1 METQHYELLYIVP
14 IKFLDDEL
22 QKIVANIN
30 GMINKLNGTITRED
44 NLGKLRLAYPI
55 KDVHQG
61 SYVVAE
67 FDMAPENEKK
77 LNSQLSLLPEV
88 LRHMLV
94 KKRVKTEQEIKREQ
108 RIQDGMRKEKETE
121 LSEIQEREKTAVK
134 KAEEQPAPERKE
146 KAPDTRASL
155 EDLDKKLDEI
165 LTDDIL

>member
-30 GMINKLNGTITRED
+30 GLINKLNGTITLED

-55 KDVHQG
+55 KNVHQG

-67 FDMAPENEKK
+67 FDMGPENEKK
-77 LNSQLSLLPEV
+77 LNSQLSVTPEV

-94 KKRVKTEQEIKREQ
+94 KKRLKSEQEIKREQ

-121 LSEIQEREKTAVK
+121 LSAIQAREKTAVT
-134 KAEEQPAPERKE
+134 KAEEQPIAERKE
-146 KAPDTRASL
+146 KAPDKRASL

>member
-22 QKIVANIN
+22 QKIVAGIN
-30 GMINKLNGTITRED
+30 GSINGLNGTITRED

-55 KDVHQG
+55 KNVFQG
-61 SYVVAE
+61 SYVVVE
-67 FDMAPENEKK
+67 FDMSPENEKK
-77 LNSQLSLLPEV
+77 LNAQLALMPEV

-94 KKRVKTEQEIKREQ
+94 KKRVKSEKEIKREQ

-121 LSEIQEREKTAVK
+121 LSAIQAREKTAVT
-134 KAEEQPAPERKE
+134 KAEEQPVAERKE
-146 KAPDTRASL
+146 KAPDKRASL

>member
-30 GMINKLNGTITRED
+30 GLINKLNGTITRED

-55 KDVHQG
+55 KNVHQG

-77 LNSQLSLLPEV
+77 LNSQLSLTPEV

-94 KKRVKTEQEIKREQ
+94 KKRIKSEKEIKREQ

-121 LSEIQEREKTAVK
+121 LSEIQAREKTAVT
-134 KAEEQPAPERKE
+134 KAEEQPIAERKE
-146 KAPDTRASL
+146 KAPDKRASL